1 MSETV
6 MDSSG
11 EAQFAAMLRREL
23 ALGDKALAG
32 VPPVLGHMLS
42 STAPSLVS
50 DDILARIRGML
61 NDLALQLVR
70 AESSALH
77 SDRDAAELQDR
88 VDRLAAHQA
97 SSSAL
102 LSFAYALAVEGQLAE
117 ELQLRT
123 GIDQVL
129 TPLMQELIASDDEA
143 VAELAMASMAAQA
156 RFVQAHRRMSL
167 PLAELPAELFHEILR
182 SWSHFAKDVSPAS
195 KTQVEALLRAT
206 YDESGSRAGMLGRL
220 VSKMNSGARVGLI
233 ISHAGLALFAT
244 ALARLSQQPREMAV
258 LSCHPSQLARL
269 ALGLLASGLDPDEIA
284 QTFMTLH
291 PDYSP
296 PQGIKSIAQEQAI
309 ELLASPM
316 PGAGD

>member
-6 MDSSG
+6 MDTSG
-11 EAQFAAMLRREL
+11 DTQFGAMLRREL
-23 ALGDKALAG
+23 AQGDKALAG
-32 VPPVLGHMLS
+32 VPPVLGHMLA

-50 DDILARIRGML
+50 DDILARIRGMMG
-61 NDLALQLVR
+61 DLSRQLVR
-70 AESSALH
+70 AETSALH
-77 SDRDAAELQDR
+77 ADRDPGQVQDR
-88 VDRLAAHQA
+88 IDRLATHLAA
-97 SSSAL
+97 SSAL
-102 LSFAYALAVEGQLAE
+102 LSFSYAFAVEGQLAE

-195 KTQVEALLRAT
+195 KTQVEALLRAS

-220 VSKMNSGARVGLI
+220 VSKMNSGARAGLVI
-233 ISHAGLALFAT
+233 GHAGLALFAT

-269 ALGLLASGLDPDEIA
+269 ALGLLASGLDPDEVA

-296 PQGIKSIAQEQAI
+296 PQGIKSINQDQAV
-309 ELLASPM
+309 ELLASTM
-316 PGAGD
+316 PGNGA